1 MPGKIQPSSWLGTQY
16 LGPDKSPNATFVR
29 LANILNEL
37 RLMAVKFNHDGP
49 FVVNRCDQN
58 AADEGNQ

>member
-1 MPGKIQPSSWLGTQY
+1 MAGKIQPSSWLGTHY

-37 RLMAVKFNHDGP
+37 RLMAVKFNHDP
-49 FVVNRCDQN
+49 RTFASRCGDN
-58 AADEGNQ
+58 ATDTGK